1 MLVGGATGG
10 RQRADRP
17 DLLTPDD
24 PGAPL
29 TAGVARVAGEPLSI
43 DLRLRRRPLD
53 NAQPDG
59 DDVDRARASVAPPS
73 DWGAASAQPL
83 RPPLCW
89 PPDRRP

>member
-17 DLLTPDD
+17 DLLAPDD

-29 TAGVARVAGEPLSI
+29 TAGGRGEPVSI

-53 NAQPDG
+53 DAQPDG
-59 DDVDRARASVAPPS
+59 DDVDGARASVAPPS
-73 DWGAASAQPL
+73 GWGAASA
-83 RPPLCW
+83 RPLCW
-89 PPDRRP
+89 PSDRRP